1 MRERSSSEFVGH
13 RVPEGQSPL
22 ARRFQRRGKNVLRP
36 VPLGTAEGSAVP
48 PALRRHASNPALEA
62 PGYWRLSL
70 RDTWSRYI
78 FVFCFLIVLTAT
90 SAAQTNAAVS
100 FEMPKSHNPI
110 SAYSPSHAPEPELTN
125 SPRLNQLIRDGKL
138 YLSLKDAIRL
148 AMENNLDIAIA
159 RYNLPIADMDI
170 LRTKAGGV
178 FRGVNAGF
186 VQGTPGGGVGGF
198 GTGAPGAGAGGTTAG
213 AGGAGAGAS
222 GLVQSTLGVG
232 TAVPSYDPTIVA
244 SVGAEHQTTPLANQR
259 IYGVPLLQLNT
270 GQANFG
276 FTQAFATGSSISFE
290 FNNNRQT
297 TNSPFFNLSPDLG
310 SMYRFSFQQQLLS
323 GFGFGP
329 NLRYLRIAKNNKKI
343 SDIAFKDQV
352 MATVTQIQNIYWD
365 LVNAYEQSQV
375 NEQSLAFA
383 QQSLDNAKKQ
393 FQLQSIPAMDV
404 MRAEA
409 EVSKRDQD
417 LTVARTSL
425 QLQELLMKN
434 ALTKSLDDPVLESVS
449 VVPTYTLQ
457 SSQVAPPGENV
468 QDLIQ
473 QALHDR
479 PELFES
485 DVDLANR
492 QISRK
497 AARNAL
503 LPSLSLAAFY
513 GGSGLA
519 GPLNPVYNVPGV
531 PNASTVPTDFSGA
544 LGNAFNNT
552 APDYYVGFNLNI
564 PIRNR
569 VAKADQYRSELEYRQ
584 AQLRREELRKQIRI
598 EVRNA
603 EYALEQTAARVEA
616 ARKSRDLAQRTFE
629 ITQKEQTLGAGSTF
643 QTMTAQ
649 RDLALAE
656 LDLVTATTTYQKAK
670 VELDRATGTT
680 LEHNGIQIADAI
692 KGTVSAVST
701 QAP

>member
-1 MRERSSSEFVGH
+1 MRSSSRLE
-13 RVPEGQSPL
+13 RL
-22 ARRFQRRGKNVLRP
+22 AAFLFCSVVCACTCFSQQP
-36 VPLGTAEGSAVP
+36 T
-48 PALRRHASNPALEA
+48 NPANSNTIA
-62 PGYWRLSL
+62 NTGP
-70 RDTWSRYI
+70 SRPQYSS
-78 FVFCFLIVLTAT
+78 VFK
-90 SAAQTNAAVS
+90 
-100 FEMPKSHNPI
+100 MPSSRNPL
-110 SAYSPSHAPEPELTN
+110 SAYSPSSTPEPELTN

-178 FRGVNAGF
+178 FRGVNAGV

-276 FTQAFATGSSISFE
+276 FSQAFATGSSISFE

-297 TNSPFFNLSPDLG
+297 TNSPFFNLSPALG
-310 SMYRFSFQQQLLS
+310 AMYRFSFQQQLLS

-329 NLRYLRIAKNNKKI
+329 NLRYLRIANNNKKI

-352 MATVTQIQNIYWD
+352 MATVTQIENIYWD
-365 LVNAYEQSQV
+365 LVNAYQQSQV
-375 NEQSLAFA
+375 NEQSRAFA
-383 QQSLDNAKKQ
+383 QQSLENARK
-393 FQLQSIPAMDV
+393 QLQLESIPAMDV
-404 MRAEA
+404 MKAEA
-409 EVSKRDQD
+409 EVSKREQD

-434 ALTKSLDDPVLESVS
+434 ALTKSLDDPVLESVN
-449 VVPTYTLQ
+449 VVPTDTLQ
-457 SSQVAPPGENV
+457 SAQIVPSNQSV
-468 QDLIQ
+468 QELIQ
-473 QALHDR
+473 QALRDR
-479 PELFES
+479 PELAES
-485 DVDLANR
+485 DVDLVNR

-503 LPSLSLAAFY
+503 LPSLSLVAFY

-519 GPLNPVYNVPGV
+519 GPLNPVYNVPAV
-531 PNASTVPTDFSGA
+531 PNSSNVPADYPGA
-544 LGNAFNNT
+544 LKNAFNNT
-552 APDYYVGFNLNI
+552 APDYYVGINLNI

-584 AQLRREELRKQIRI
+584 AELRREELRKQIRI

-629 ITQKEQTLGAGSTF
+629 ITQKEQALGAGSTF

-656 LDLVTATTTYQKAK
+656 LDFVAAMTVYEKAR
-670 VELDRATGTT
+670 VEVERAIGST
-680 LEHNGIQIADAI
+680 LEHNGIAIQDAI
-692 KGTVSAVST
+692 DATVSSAT
-701 QAP
+701 P

>member
-1 MRERSSSEFVGH
+1 MRV
-13 RVPEGQSPL
+13 
-22 ARRFQRRGKNVLRP
+22 
-36 VPLGTAEGSAVP
+36 
-48 PALRRHASNPALEA
+48 
-62 PGYWRLSL
+62 
-70 RDTWSRYI
+70 WSRVIGGLQFVAVLVVSTVALAQSAGEQQQQPSSAGLANAPSKTDYSAI
-78 FVFCFLIVLTAT
+78 FTL
-90 SAAQTNAAVS
+90 
-100 FEMPKSHNPI
+100 PRSHNPL
-110 SAYSPSHAPEPELTN
+110 SAYSPSTTPEPQLTN
-125 SPRLNQLIRDGKL
+125 SPDLNQLIRDGKL

-148 AMENNLDIAIA
+148 ALQNNLDIAIA

-178 FRGVNAGF
+178 FRGVNAGV

-232 TAVPSYDPTIVA
+232 AAVPSYDPAVIA
-244 SVGAEHQTTPLANQR
+244 SVGAEHQTTQLANQR

-276 FTQAFATGSSISFE
+276 VSQAFATGSTISFE

-297 TNSPFFNLSPDLG
+297 TNSPFFNLSPALG
-310 SMYRFSFQQQLLS
+310 AMYRFTFQQQLLS

-329 NLRYLRIAKNNKKI
+329 NLRYLRIANNNKKI
-343 SDIAFKDQV
+343 SNIAFKDQV
-352 MATVTQIQNIYWD
+352 MATVTQIENIYWD
-365 LVNAYEQSQV
+365 LVDAYEQSQV
-375 NEQSLAFA
+375 NEQSVAFA
-383 QQSLDNAKKQ
+383 TQSFENAKKQ
-393 FQLQSIPAMDV
+393 LQLESIPAMDV
-404 MRAEA
+404 MKAEA
-409 EVSKRDQD
+409 EVSRRAQD

-434 ALTKSLDDPVLESVS
+434 AITKTLEDPVLEAIN
-449 VVPTYTLQ
+449 VVPTDSLQ
-457 SSQVAPPGENV
+457 STQIVPLEQSVDQ
-468 QDLIQ
+468 LIQ
-473 QALHDR
+473 EALHQR
-479 PELFES
+479 PELAES
-485 DVDLANR
+485 DVDLVNR

-503 LPSLSLAAFY
+503 LPSLSLVGFY

-531 PNASTVPTDFSGA
+531 PNASNVPTDFSGA
-544 LGNAFNNT
+544 LANAFNNT
-552 APDYYVGFNLNI
+552 APDYYVGFNLNL

-584 AQLRREELRKQIRI
+584 AELRREELRKQIRI

-603 EYALEQTAARVEA
+603 EYALEQTAARVDA
-616 ARKSRDLAQRTFE
+616 ARKARDLAQRTFE

-656 LDLVTATTTYQKAK
+656 LDLVTAMTVYQKARIE
-670 VELDRATGTT
+670 VDRATGST
-680 LEHNGIQIADAI
+680 LEHNGIQIQDALN
-692 KGTVSAVST
+692 GTVSAGS
-701 QAP
+701 P